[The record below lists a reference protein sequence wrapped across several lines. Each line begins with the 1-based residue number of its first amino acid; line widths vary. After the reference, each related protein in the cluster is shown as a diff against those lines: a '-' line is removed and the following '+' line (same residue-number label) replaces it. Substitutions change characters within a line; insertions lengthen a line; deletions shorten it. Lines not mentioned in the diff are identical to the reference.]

1 MNAVKLKALEP
12 TIFLILLLSTAAGAF
27 FIKSTQANPYH
38 RNVEYTEVSPPAGT
52 KPPIITIHTPQN
64 GSYYPKNLT
73 LTFDVAT
80 PEPNGNKSI
89 YAITELC
96 YKGSW
101 DQKEIIITQKANHD
115 SASFSIDLS
124 DVLGGNH
131 SVTIYAV
138 GYGSYKIG
146 EEFDSESY
154 TMTYYIE
161 TFEITGFSM
170 VHFTK
175 DVVSPRISVP
185 SPPNSTYISSDVELD
200 FAISEAVSEILYS
213 LDGKQNQTI
222 TESLTFTGLAE
233 GTHNVTMYAVDLAG
247 NAAEPK
253 TLFFNVD
260 LPETFPVSS
269 VAAVSG
275 ASVTIFGAGLLVYL
289 KKHER

>member
-1 MNAVKLKALEP
+1 VNAVKLKALEP

-27 FIKSTQANPYH
+27 FIKSAQANPYF

-64 GSYYPKNLT
+64 GSHYPKNLT

-89 YAITELC
+89 YAITEV
-96 YKGSW
+96 YYRGSW
-101 DQKEIIITQKANHD
+101 NRHEITITQKAIHD

-124 DVLGGNH
+124 DVRGGNH

-175 DVVSPRISVP
+175 DVVSPRITFQ
-185 SPPNSTYISSDVELD
+185 SPPNGTYVASDVELD
-200 FAISEAVSEILYS
+200 FTVSEADSEILYS

-222 TESLTFTGLAE
+222 TESLTLTGLTE

-260 LPETFPVSS
+260 LPVTFPVAP

-275 ASVTIFGAGLLVYL
+275 ASVAIFGAGLRVYL
-289 KKHER
+289 KKRER

>member
-1 MNAVKLKALEP
+1 VSFVKIKPLAP
-12 TIFLILLLSTAAGAF
+12 ILILALLLSAVVGAF
-27 FIKSTQANPYH
+27 FIKSTQANPYF

-52 KPPIITIHTPQN
+52 QPPIITIHTPQN
-64 GSYYPKNLT
+64 DSYYPKNLT

-80 PEPNGNKSI
+80 PEPNGNKST
-89 YAITELC
+89 YAITELY

-101 DQKEIIITQKANHD
+101 DQKEITITQKAIHD

-124 DVLGGNH
+124 DVRGGNH

-146 EEFDSESY
+146 EEFDSKSY

-175 DVVSPRISVP
+175 DVVSPRISFL
-185 SPPNSTYISSDVELD
+185 SPPNRTYVSSDVELD
-200 FAISEAVSEILYS
+200 FAISEAASEILYS

-222 TESLTFTGLAE
+222 TESLTLTVLAE
-233 GTHNVTMYAVDLAG
+233 GPHNLTMYAVDLAG
-247 NAAEPK
+247 NTAEPK
-253 TLFFNVD
+253 TLFFKVD
-260 LPETFPVSS
+260 LPETYPVAP
-269 VAAVSG
+269 VAAASG
-275 ASVTIFGAGLLVYL
+275 ASVAIVGAGLLVYM
-289 KKHER
+289 KKHKR